1 MKVNYPLD
9 QAQIHDTFL
18 SACRAELA
26 ALKPG
31 NVHIHGGGHDME
43 VEHFESA
50 AVAAAPHIAHRGLRV
65 GQRIRRAVEAS
76 FAAAGCNTNLGIVL
90 LCAPVAFAAGEA
102 VHGKTLQAKLAT
114 VLANFDAIDAQET
127 FAAIAHANPGGLGT
141 AEEGDVRY
149 SAAMTLRD
157 AMALAADRDRIAM
170 AYVTDFADIFE
181 FALPL
186 LKRARENAATRELA
200 VSTLHMGLLAEFPDT
215 HVARKHGHSAAVEL
229 RDEARKIAAFIH
241 PVVTPDA
248 IPLLGEFDAS
258 MKARGLNPGTT
269 ADFVVATL
277 FIAGLTGEIRLAG
290 SA

>member
-1 MKVNYPLD
+1 MSYPLD
-9 QAQIHDTFL
+9 QEQIHDAFL
-18 SACRAELA
+18 SACQAELE

-31 NVHIHGGGHDME
+31 NVHIYGGGHDME
-43 VEHFESA
+43 VEHFERA
-50 AVAAAPHIAHRGLRV
+50 ALAAAPHIAQQGVRV
-65 GQRIRRAVEAS
+65 GRRIRGAVEAS

-90 LCAPVAFAAGEA
+90 LCAPAAYAAGEA
-102 VHGKTLQAKLAT
+102 IPGQALPAKLAT
-114 VLANFDAIDAQET
+114 VLANLDAIDARET
-127 FAAIAHANPGGLGT
+127 FAAIAHANPGGLGA
-141 AEEGDVRY
+141 AEKGDVRNT
-149 SAAMTLRD
+149 AEMTLRE

-186 LKRARENAATRELA
+186 LKRAREKAATPELA
-200 VSTLHMGLLAEFPDT
+200 VSTLHIGLLAEFPDT
-215 HVARKHGHSAAVEL
+215 HVARKYGHSAAAQL
-229 RDEARKIAAFIH
+229 RDEARRIAALID

-248 IPLLGEFDAS
+248 VPLLGEFDAS

-277 FIAGLTGEIRLAG
+277 FIAGLIGEIRLGG

>member
-1 MKVNYPLD
+1 MSYPLD
-9 QAQIHDTFL
+9 QAQIHDAFL
-18 SACRAELA
+18 SACRAELE

-31 NVHIHGGGHDME
+31 NVHIHSGGHDMD
-43 VEHFESA
+43 VEHFERA
-50 AVAAAPHIAHRGLRV
+50 AVAAAPHIAQRGLRV
-65 GQRIRRAVEAS
+65 GRRIRGAVEAS

-90 LCAPVAFAAGEA
+90 LCAPAAYAACEA
-102 VHGKTLQAKLAT
+102 VHGQTLQAKLAT
-114 VLANFDAIDAQET
+114 VLANLDAIDAQET

-141 AEEGDVRY
+141 AEKGDVRY
-149 SAAMTLRD
+149 TAEMTLRE

-186 LKRARENAATRELA
+186 LKRAREKAATCELA

-215 HVARKHGHSAAVEL
+215 HVARTHGHSAAVEL
-229 RDEARKIAAFIH
+229 RDEARRIAALIH
-241 PVVTPDA
+241 PVVAPDA

-258 MKARGLNPGTT
+258 IKSRGLNPGTT

-277 FIAGLTGEIRLAG
+277 FIAGLNREIRLAG